1 MKPQDHSA
9 LACIELLGTTM
20 QIDLNKAE
28 IELLDK
34 ALETWEKDAHSGA
47 LMGSLMSAMLCPK
60 EERVGEETRRALE
73 MKKAAEETQSRRFKS
88 VLLRAKLYQALARES
103 EYTTDAHA

>member
-1 MKPQDHSA
+1 
-9 LACIELLGTTM
+9 M
-20 QIDLNKAE
+20 QIDLNKSE

-47 LMGSLMSAMLCPK
+47 LMGSVFGAMLTPK
-60 EERVGEETRRALE
+60 GSESEAQEEMRKSMKRADEETH
-73 MKKAAEETQSRRFKS
+73 SRRIKS

-103 EYTTDAHA
+103 EHV